1 MREYQQIDEQ
11 GRVVAHLETH
21 GEINAPHMI
30 ETPSTGPKFGQRWN
44 GSEFEAIVK
53 TDKEKAAEELAEIDR
68 KSGMNRLLR
77 ETLIAIGADKTPAML
92 ATYET
97 QAAAARARL
106 K

>member
-1 MREYQQIDEQ
+1 MREYQQIDEH
-11 GRVVAHLETH
+11 GRVVAYLETH

-30 ETPSTGPKFGQRWN
+30 ETTATGPKFGQRWN
-44 GSEFEAIVK
+44 GSSFEDIVK

-77 ETLIAIGADKTPAML
+77 ETLIAIGADKTPAVL
-92 ATYET
+92 ATYEA